1 VSADISDEL
10 REKRREWG
18 RHGGKRRLE
27 TMKPAER
34 TARAWVAGQK
44 GGAPP
49 KIDREKVRELRA
61 EGLKHREIAAA
72 MGISMPSV
80 ARILKEKE

>member
-1 VSADISDEL
+1 M

-18 RHGGKRRLE
+18 RRGGKRRLE

-34 TARAWVAGQK
+34 TARAWNAGLK
-44 GGAPP
+44 GGAPR
-49 KIDREKVRELRA
+49 KIDHDKVKALRA
-61 EGLKHREIAAA
+61 EGKKHREIAAE

-80 ARILKEKE
+80 ARILREPKKR